1 MSIPVPFGQY
11 VPIDSPVHRLEAR
24 AKLAL
29 AAVYTVMLFS
39 VSGFVGLGLA
49 AVMAAVAIA
58 VSRVPVRIVVRGL
71 KAVTFLLVFTV
82 LVHALKWNPATVSLF
97 RVGSLAI
104 DGPGLLEGLFFALR
118 VLLLVLGTSLITLTT
133 SPVALTDG
141 LERVMKPL
149 ERLRFPAGDVAMMLT
164 IALRF
169 IPTTAEEAEK
179 IIVAQSAR
187 GARFDAR
194 GPITRAKAYVPVLV
208 PLFVSLFRRA
218 DDLAIAMESRCYRGG
233 VGRTKYKQSFFVVMD
248 WVVLLVGVAAM
259 TAVAVLV

>member
-24 AKLAL
+24 AKLGLTL
-29 AAVYTVMLFS
+29 AYTVMLFS
-39 VSGFVGLGLA
+39 VDWFLGLTLA
-49 AVMAAVAIA
+49 AVFAAIA
-58 VSRVPVRIVVRGL
+58 VAASRVPLAIVVRGL
-71 KAVTFLLVFTV
+71 KAITFLLVFTIV
-82 LVHALKWNPATVSLF
+82 VHAFKWNPATVSIV
-97 RVGSLAI
+97 RVGPIAI
-104 DGPGLLEGLFFALR
+104 DGAGLLQGLFFGLR

-141 LERVMKPL
+141 LERLMKPL
-149 ERLRFPAGDVAMMLT
+149 ERVRFPAGDVAMMLT

-187 GARFDAR
+187 GARFDSR
-194 GPITRAKAYVPVLV
+194 GPISRARAYIPVLI

-233 VGRTKYKQSFFVVMD
+233 VGRTKYKQSRLVTAD
-248 WVVLLVGVAAM
+248 WIVLAIGVLLM
-259 TAVAVLV
+259 TAVGVLA

>member
-11 VPIDSPVHRLEAR
+11 VPTESPVHRLDAR
-24 AKLAL
+24 AKLGLTVA
-29 AAVYTVMLFS
+29 YTAMLFS
-39 VSGFVGLGLA
+39 VDWFFGLGLS
-49 AVMAAVAIA
+49 AVLAAVAVA
-58 VSRVPVRIVVRGL
+58 ESRIPLRIVFRGL
-71 KAVTFLLVFTV
+71 KAVSFLLAFTV
-82 LVHALKWNPATVSLF
+82 LVHALRWNPATVSL
-97 RVGSLAI
+97 VQIGPLAI
-104 DGPGLLEGLFFALR
+104 DGPGLMRGLFFGLR
-118 VLLLVLGTSLITLTT
+118 ILLLVLGTSLITLTT

-141 LERVMKPL
+141 LERLMKPL
-149 ERLRFPAGDVAMMLT
+149 ERVRFPAGDVAMMLT

-218 DDLAIAMESRCYRGG
+218 DDLATAMESRCYRGG
-233 VGRTKYKQSFFVVMD
+233 VGRTKFRQSRLVAID
-248 WVVLLVGVAAM
+248 WLVLSVAVPLMVAIGLLV
-259 TAVAVLV
+259 

>member
-11 VPIDSPVHRLEAR
+11 VPIDSPVHRLEPR
-24 AKLAL
+24 VKLGL
-29 AAVYTVMLFS
+29 TAAYTIMLFS
-39 VSGFVGLGLA
+39 VSGFVGLALA
-49 AVMAAVAIA
+49 ATMAGVAIV
-58 VSRVPVRIVVRGL
+58 VSRVPLRLVARGL
-71 KAVTFLLVFTV
+71 KAVSFLLVFTV
-82 LVHALKWNPATVSLF
+82 VAHAVRWNPATVSLV
-97 RVGSLAI
+97 RVGPLAI
-104 DGPGLLEGLFFALR
+104 DGPGLVQGLFFGLR
-118 VLLLVLGTSLITLTT
+118 VLLLVVGTSLITLTT

-141 LERVMKPL
+141 LERLMKPL
-149 ERLRFPAGDVAMMLT
+149 ERVRFPAGDVAMMLT

-194 GPITRAKAYVPVLV
+194 GPITRARAYVPVLV

-233 VGRTKYKQSFFVVMD
+233 VGRTKFKQSHLVALD
-248 WVVLLVGVAAM
+248 WAILAVGLVLMTVVGVLA
-259 TAVAVLV
+259 

>member
-24 AKLAL
+24 AKLGLTL
-29 AAVYTVMLFS
+29 AYTVMLFS
-39 VSGFVGLGLA
+39 VDWFLGLA
-49 AVMAAVAIA
+49 LAGAIAAVAVA
-58 VSRVPVRIVVRGL
+58 ASRVPLRIVIRGL
-71 KAVTFLLVFTV
+71 KAVSFLLAFTV
-82 LVHALKWNPATVSLF
+82 LVHAVRWNPATVSVARL
-97 RVGSLAI
+97 GPLAI
-104 DGPGLLEGLFFALR
+104 DGAGLLQGLFFGLR

-141 LERVMKPL
+141 LERLMKPL
-149 ERLRFPAGDVAMMLT
+149 ELVRFPAGDVAMMLT

-194 GPITRAKAYVPVLV
+194 GPITRARAYVPVLV

-218 DDLAIAMESRCYRGG
+218 DDLATAMESRCYRGG
-233 VGRTKYKQSFFVVMD
+233 VGRTKFKQSHLVATDWIVLIAGVMAM
-248 WVVLLVGVAAM
+248 VAVGVLA
-259 TAVAVLV
+259 